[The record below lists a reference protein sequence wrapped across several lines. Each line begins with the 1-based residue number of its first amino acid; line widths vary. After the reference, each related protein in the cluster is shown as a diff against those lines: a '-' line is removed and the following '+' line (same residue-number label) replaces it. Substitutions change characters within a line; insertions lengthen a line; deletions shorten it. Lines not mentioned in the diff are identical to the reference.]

1 MNESGPEVV
10 AERNHAGT
18 SLIRNQHSMNESG
31 PEAVASVNEAGE
43 TRVYGIRHH
52 GPGSARSLRSALE
65 EFRPDMVLIEGPA
78 DADPLVPHI
87 AADTME
93 PPVALLGYV
102 ADEPA
107 RAAFWPYAVFSPE
120 WQALRYAVGNGIP
133 VRFCDLPAATALA
146 VDNRGGGRD
155 ALAELAAAGGYDDAE
170 RWWDAVVES
179 STEAGTFP
187 AITEAM
193 AALRETALTVPPSDI
208 SAPEPGKA
216 ADESA
221 TTGARALH
229 HPNGAI
235 DAHDPVGAA
244 DGRTV
249 PGAGGYSGAT
259 GESRVSEAD
268 ETLRPVDA
276 PNDPVDVLPRVTG
289 DAAEDGS
296 GVDAGPDPLVLDR
309 HTLVREAH
317 MRQMLRQARK
327 DGGRRIAVVC
337 GAWHAPALCDPLGP
351 ANADQRLLKGLP
363 KVKAKLTW
371 VPWTHSRLAAASGYG
386 AGITSPGWYHHL
398 FTVTEHPIA
407 SWLTKVARLLRGH
420 DLPVSSAHIIEA
432 VRLAETL
439 AVLRSRPLAGLSEVT
454 EATRAVLCEGDDT
467 VLRLVGAELVVG
479 EALGAVP
486 ADTPTVPLEADLRAQ
501 ARSLRLKQE
510 ALSRSLDLDLRK
522 DRDIAKS
529 RLLHRLRLLG
539 LHWGVPATGAA
550 GSTGTFREAWELR
563 WEPEFAVRVIE
574 ASRWGTTVQ
583 AAAEA
588 KILDTAGRDGSGV
601 AELTDALEFALLA
614 ELPGALDGLI
624 RRLGSAAAI
633 DHDITHLL
641 AALPG
646 VLRTLRYGDV
656 RGTDTSALA
665 QVADSMLVRICAG
678 LPAAVTGL
686 GDDTA
691 AALRAQLDGLNT
703 AIHTRDDP
711 ESTERWLVA
720 LARLA
725 DRPDIHGMLTGRVV
739 RLLCDAGRFEP
750 EEASRRLAAALSV
763 GNTAAAKAAWV
774 DGFVGGRGL
783 VLVHDRALL
792 CLIDDWLAGL
802 TGDQFM
808 EVVPLLRRTFGAFE
822 SGERRAIGSAV
833 RDSGSRAP
841 AARAEIDDERGRIV
855 LRAVADILGV
865 PA

>member
-1 MNESGPEVV
+1 MSESGAEAV
-10 AERNHAGT
+10 AQRNHAGP
-18 SLIRNQHSMNESG
+18 SLIRDLHSMSESG
-31 PEAVASVNEAGE
+31 PEAVHSTSGSGE
-43 TRVYGIRHH
+43 TRIYGIRHH

-78 DADPLVPHI
+78 DADPLVAHM
-87 AADTME
+87 ASATME

-120 WQALRYAVGNGIP
+120 WQALRYAVGNGIT
-133 VRFCDLPAATALA
+133 VRFCDLPAAMALA
-146 VDNRGGGRD
+146 VEDSGNGRD

-179 STEAGTFP
+179 STDAATFP

-193 AALRETALTVPPSDI
+193 ATLRESARVEPASD
-208 SAPEPGKA
+208 SAAATGPGPA
-216 ADESA
+216 ASA
-221 TTGARALH
+221 
-229 HPNGAI
+229 
-235 DAHDPVGAA
+235 AA
-244 DGRTV
+244 GGHTTV
-249 PGAGGYSGAT
+249 PGSHTAGAAT
-259 GESRVSEAD
+259 
-268 ETLRPVDA
+268 
-276 PNDPVDVLPRVTG
+276 DPG
-289 DAAEDGS
+289 DPHPE
-296 GVDAGPDPLVLDR
+296 PLVLDR

-317 MRQMLRQARK
+317 MRQVLRQARK
-327 DGGRRIAVVC
+327 DGARRIAVVC

-386 AGITSPGWYHHL
+386 AGVSSPGWYHHL
-398 FTVTEHPIA
+398 FTTTEYPIA

-439 AVLRSRPLAGLSEVT
+439 AALRSRPLAGLSEVT

-486 ADTPTVPLEADLRAQ
+486 AETPTVPLEADLRAQ

-510 ALSRSLDLDLRK
+510 ALSRTLDLDLRK

-539 LHWGVPATGAA
+539 VHWGVPETSTA
-550 GSTGTFREAWELR
+550 GSTGTFRETWELR

-588 KILDTAGRDGSGV
+588 KILDTAGGDGSGV

-678 LPAAVTGL
+678 LPATVTGL

-691 AALRAQLDGLNT
+691 AALRAQLDTVNT
-703 AIHTRDDP
+703 AIHTRNDS
-711 ESTERWLVA
+711 ESTQRWLAA

-725 DRPDIHGMLTGRVV
+725 DRPDIHGMLTGRMV
-739 RLLCDAGRFEP
+739 RLLCDAGRFDSD
-750 EEASRRLAAALSV
+750 EASRRLAAALSI
-763 GNTAAAKAAWV
+763 GNTAGAKAAWV

-792 CLIDDWLAGL
+792 RLVDDWLAGL

-833 RDSGSRAP
+833 RDTGPGAP
-841 AARAEIDDERGRIV
+841 AARTEIDTERAALV
-855 LRAVADILGV
+855 LRSVADILGV

>member
-1 MNESGPEVV
+1 MSEPGPP
-10 AERNHAGT
+10 T
-18 SLIRNQHSMNESG
+18 S
-31 PEAVASVNEAGE
+31 E

-52 GPGSARSLRSALE
+52 GPGSARSLRAALA

-78 DADPLVPHI
+78 DAEPLVHHI
-87 AADTME
+87 ADEAME

-133 VRFCDLPAATALA
+133 VRFCDLPATVALA
-146 VDNRGGGRD
+146 VDDSPAGRD

-179 STEAGTFP
+179 STDTDTFP
-187 AITEAM
+187 ALTEAM
-193 AALRETALTVPPSDI
+193 AALRESALTEPLSDDRISPPDDTAKI
-208 SAPEPGKA
+208 SEPAAGPAAESTDSVSPGASHRPGTGASTAPATPGPGETGTPSSEQPDPQSSEQGPA
-216 ADESA
+216 SSEQSGSPSSEQGPASRA
-221 TTGARALH
+221 TTG
-229 HPNGAI
+229 
-235 DAHDPVGAA
+235 DS
-244 DGRTV
+244 
-249 PGAGGYSGAT
+249 AGGNSDPGIEAT
-259 GESRVSEAD
+259 HPE
-268 ETLRPVDA
+268 
-276 PNDPVDVLPRVTG
+276 
-289 DAAEDGS
+289 
-296 GVDAGPDPLVLDR
+296 PLILDR
-309 HTLVREAH
+309 HTLIREAY
-317 MRQMLRQARK
+317 MRQVLRQARK
-327 DGGRRIAVVC
+327 DGARRIAVVC
-337 GAWHAPALCDPLGP
+337 GAWHAPALADPLGP
-351 ANADQRLLKGLP
+351 ANADQLLLKGLP

-386 AGITSPGWYHHL
+386 AGVTSPGWYHHL
-398 FTVTEHPIA
+398 FTETEYPIA

-420 DLPVSSAHIIEA
+420 DLPVSSAHVIEA

-439 AVLRSRPLAGLSEVT
+439 AALRSRPLAGLAEVT
-454 EATRAVLCEGDDT
+454 EATRAVLCEGDET
-467 VLRLVGAELVVG
+467 MLRLIGDELVVG

-486 ADTPTVPLEADLRAQ
+486 ADTPTVPLAADLRDR

-510 ALSRSLDLDLRK
+510 ASARTLDLDLRK
-522 DRDIAKS
+522 ERDIAKS

-539 LHWGVPATGAA
+539 VHWGVPVTGAVE
-550 GSTGTFREAWELR
+550 STGTFRETWELC
-563 WEPEFAVRVIE
+563 WEPEYTVRVIE
-574 ASRWGTTVQ
+574 AARWGTTVR

-588 KILDTAGRDGSGV
+588 KILDTADRDGSGV
-601 AELTDALEFALLA
+601 TELTDALEFALLA

-641 AALPG
+641 TALPG

-686 GDDTA
+686 GDETA
-691 AALRAQLDGLNT
+691 TALRAQLDTVNT

-711 ESTERWLVA
+711 DSTDRWLTA
-720 LARLA
+720 LAQLA
-725 DRPDIHGMLTGRVV
+725 DRPDVHGMLTGRAV
-739 RLLCDAGRFEP
+739 RLLCDAGRCEP
-750 EEASRRLAAALSV
+750 DEAARRLAAALSI
-763 GNTAAAKAAWV
+763 GPTAVTKAAWI
-774 DGFVGGRGL
+774 DGFAGGRGL

-792 CLIDDWLAGL
+792 RLIDEWLAGL
-802 TGDQFM
+802 TADQFM
-808 EVVPLLRRTFGAFE
+808 EVAPLLRRTFGAFE
-822 SGERRAIGSAV
+822 SGERRAIGAAV
-833 RDSGSRAP
+833 RDPGRPAP
-841 AARAEIDDERGRIV
+841 AAHTEVDIERGTLV

>member
-1 MNESGPEVV
+1 MSE
-10 AERNHAGT
+10 HGT
-18 SLIRNQHSMNESG
+18 S
-31 PEAVASVNEAGE
+31 E

-52 GPGSARSLRSALE
+52 GPGSARSLCSALE

-78 DADPLVPHI
+78 DADPLVLHI

-120 WQALRYAVGNGIP
+120 WQALCYAVGNGIP
-133 VRFCDLPAATALA
+133 VRFCDLPVSIALA
-146 VDNRGGGRD
+146 AEDSGGGRD

-179 STEAGTFP
+179 STDAGTFP
-187 AITEAM
+187 AVTEAM
-193 AALRETALTVPPSDI
+193 AALRETALTEPPSVVPV
-208 SAPEPGKA
+208 AV
-216 ADESA
+216 
-221 TTGARALH
+221 
-229 HPNGAI
+229 
-235 DAHDPVGAA
+235 DPVHGVESTGPHDHTTAPGGSCSAGAA
-244 DGRTV
+244 AGAHRT
-249 PGAGGYSGAT
+249 
-259 GESRVSEAD
+259 RH
-268 ETLRPVDA
+268 PVDA
-276 PNDPVDVLPRVTG
+276 TDEPADPLRAESQVTDDVSG
-289 DAAEDGS
+289 YGS
-296 GVDAGPDPLVLDR
+296 GGVPGSPSPEPLILDR
-309 HTLVREAH
+309 HTLVREAY
-317 MRQMLRQARK
+317 MRQVLRQARK
-327 DGGRRIAVVC
+327 DGARRIAVVC

-351 ANADQRLLKGLP
+351 ANADQRLVKGLP

-386 AGITSPGWYHHL
+386 AGVTSPGWYHHL
-398 FTVTEHPIA
+398 FTETEQPIA

-420 DLPVSSAHIIEA
+420 DLPVSSAHVIEA

-439 AVLRSRPLAGLSEVT
+439 AALRSRPLAGLSEVT

-479 EALGAVP
+479 EALGTVP
-486 ADTPTVPLEADLRAQ
+486 AETPTVPLAADLRAQ

-510 ALSRSLDLDLRK
+510 VLSRTVDLDLRK
-522 DRDIAKS
+522 DRDNAKS

-539 LHWGVPATGAA
+539 VDWGVPAAGAA
-550 GSTGTFREAWELR
+550 GSTGTFRETWELR

-574 ASRWGTTVQ
+574 AARWGTTVQ

-588 KILDTAGRDGSGV
+588 KILDTAGRAGSGV

-633 DHDITHLL
+633 DDDITHLL

-646 VLRTLRYGDV
+646 ALRTLRYGDV

-678 LPAAVTGL
+678 LPAAVIGL

-691 AALRAQLDGLNT
+691 AALRIQLDTVNT
-703 AIHTRDDP
+703 AIHTHDDT
-711 ESTERWLVA
+711 ESTERWLAA

-725 DRPDIHGMLTGRVV
+725 DRPDIHAMLTGRVV
-739 RLLCDAGRFEP
+739 RLLCDAGRFESD
-750 EEASRRLAAALSV
+750 EAARRLAAALSI

-792 CLIDDWLAGL
+792 NLVDGWLAGL

-808 EVVPLLRRTFGAFE
+808 EVVPLLRRTFGGFE

-833 RDSGSRAP
+833 RDPHLGAA
-841 AARAEIDDERGRIV
+841 AARSDIDSDRGTLV
-855 LRAVADILGV
+855 LRAVAEILGV

>member
-1 MNESGPEVV
+1 MSES
-10 AERNHAGT
+10 
-18 SLIRNQHSMNESG
+18 
-31 PEAVASVNEAGE
+31 GE
-43 TRVYGIRHH
+43 TRVYGMRHH

-65 EFRPDMVLIEGPA
+65 EFRPDIVLIEGPA
-78 DADPLVPHI
+78 DADPLARHI
-87 AADTME
+87 AADMME

-133 VRFCDLPAATALA
+133 VRFCDLPASVALA
-146 VDNRGGGRD
+146 VDDRPGGRD

-179 STEAGTFP
+179 STDAATFP

-193 AALRETALTVPPSDI
+193 AALRETAG
-208 SAPEPGKA
+208 SASWRPEDPESCLSYRPGKA
-216 ADESA
+216 AHES
-221 TTGARALH
+221 TGPLPTGSQVDDHVA
-229 HPNGAI
+229 
-235 DAHDPVGAA
+235 
-244 DGRTV
+244 
-249 PGAGGYSGAT
+249 AGG
-259 GESRVSEAD
+259 GES
-268 ETLRPVDA
+268 TP
-276 PNDPVDVLPRVTG
+276 G
-289 DAAEDGS
+289 DG
-296 GVDAGPDPLVLDR
+296 GPGPLVLDR
-309 HTLVREAH
+309 YTLVREAH
-317 MRQMLRQARK
+317 MRQVLRQARK
-327 DGGRRIAVVC
+327 DGAGRIAVVC

-386 AGITSPGWYHHL
+386 AGVTSPGWYHHL
-398 FTVTEHPIA
+398 FTATEHPIA
-407 SWLTKVARLLRGH
+407 SWLTKVARLLRAH
-420 DLPVSSAHIIEA
+420 DLPVSSAHVIEA

-439 AVLRSRPLAGLSEVT
+439 AALRSRPLAGLSEVT

-467 VLRLVGAELVVG
+467 VLQLVGAELVVG

-486 ADTPTVPLEADLRAQ
+486 ADSPTVPLAADLHTQ

-510 ALSRSLDLDLRK
+510 ALTRTVDLDLRK
-522 DRDIAKS
+522 DRDMAKS

-539 LHWGVPATGAA
+539 VDWGVPATGTA
-550 GSTGTFREAWELR
+550 GTTGTFRETWELR

-574 ASRWGTTVQ
+574 AARWGTTVQ

-588 KILDTAGRDGSGV
+588 KILDAAGRDGSGV
-601 AELTDALEFALLA
+601 ADLTDALEFALLA

-686 GDDTA
+686 GDETA
-691 AALRAQLDGLNT
+691 AALRAQLDTVNT
-703 AIHTRDDP
+703 AIHTRDD
-711 ESTERWLVA
+711 TEATARWLAA
-720 LARLA
+720 LTRLA
-725 DRPDIHGMLTGRVV
+725 DRPDTHGMLTGRVV

-750 EEASRRLAAALSV
+750 DEAARRLAAALSI
-763 GNTAAAKAAWV
+763 GHTAAAKAAWV

-792 CLIDDWLAGL
+792 GLIDSWLAGL

-833 RDSGSRAP
+833 RNTGAGAP
-841 AARAEIDDERGRIV
+841 AARTDIDSERGTLV
-855 LRAVADILGV
+855 LRAVAEILGV
-865 PA
+865 PV

>member
-1 MNESGPEVV
+1 MSESSPETVV
-10 AERNHAGT
+10 AQRNHTDHST
-18 SLIRNQHSMNESG
+18 SE
-31 PEAVASVNEAGE
+31 PGE

-78 DADPLVPHI
+78 DADPLVAHI
-87 AADTME
+87 AAETME

-133 VRFCDLPAATALA
+133 VRFCDLPAAMALA
-146 VDNRGGGRD
+146 VEDNGGGRD

-179 STEAGTFP
+179 STDAGIFP
-187 AITEAM
+187 AVADAM
-193 AALRETALTVPPSDI
+193 AALRETALSEPFSEDHMLGG
-208 SAPEPGKA
+208 SAQGDDSTASSSHAPGGGASPE
-216 ADESA
+216 
-221 TTGARALH
+221 
-229 HPNGAI
+229 
-235 DAHDPVGAA
+235 
-244 DGRTV
+244 
-249 PGAGGYSGAT
+249 
-259 GESRVSEAD
+259 
-268 ETLRPVDA
+268 
-276 PNDPVDVLPRVTG
+276 
-289 DAAEDGS
+289 
-296 GVDAGPDPLVLDR
+296 PLVLDR
-309 HTLVREAH
+309 HTLVREAY
-317 MRQMLRQARK
+317 MRQVLRQARK
-327 DGGRRIAVVC
+327 DGARRIAVVC

-351 ANADQRLLKGLP
+351 VNADQRLLKGLP
-363 KVKAKLTW
+363 KVKARLTW

-386 AGITSPGWYHHL
+386 AGVTSPGWYHHL
-398 FTVTEHPIA
+398 FTATEHPIA
-407 SWLTKVARLLRGH
+407 SWLTRVARLLRSH
-420 DLPVSSAHIIEA
+420 DLPVSSAHVIEA

-439 AVLRSRPLAGLSEVT
+439 ATLRSRPLAGLSEVT

-510 ALSRSLDLDLRK
+510 ALSRTLDLDLRK
-522 DRDIAKS
+522 DRDTAKS

-539 LHWGVPATGAA
+539 VHWGVPATGTI
-550 GSTGTFREAWELR
+550 GSTGTFRETWELR
-563 WEPEFAVRVIE
+563 WEQEFAVRVIE
-574 ASRWGTTVQ
+574 AARWGTTVR

-588 KILDTAGRDGSGV
+588 KILDTAGRAGSGV

-641 AALPG
+641 TALPG

-665 QVADSMLVRICAG
+665 RVADSMLIRICAG

-691 AALRAQLDGLNT
+691 ATLRAQLDAVNT
-703 AIHTRDDP
+703 AIHTRDDT
-711 ESTERWLVA
+711 ESTERWLAA
-720 LARLA
+720 LTRLA
-725 DRPDIHGMLTGRVV
+725 DRPDIHGLLTGRVV
-739 RLLCDAGRFEP
+739 RLLCDAGRFETD
-750 EEASRRLAAALSV
+750 EAARRLAAALSI
-763 GNTAAAKAAWV
+763 GNTASAKAAWI

-783 VLVHDRALL
+783 VLVHDRVLL
-792 CLIDDWLAGL
+792 RLVDDWLAGL
-802 TGDQFM
+802 TADQFM

-822 SGERRAIGSAV
+822 PGERRAIGTAV
-833 RDSGSRAP
+833 RNPRPGTQAAP
-841 AARAEIDDERGRIV
+841 AEIDTERGALV
-855 LRAVADILGV
+855 LRTVADILGV